1 MYFMTIITI
10 KMVPIKMKKSVVRI
24 IRFFEKFINDQP
36 AWVEKLWNFPLYHL
50 MQFVVLLCFTGNSW
64 AAYNIFTHNDELDL
78 GRIFLTAICIPIFL
92 KLRIAKKKI
101 NKEKGWWKKLV
112 AKVVEWAKAKIINQ
126 LNEELRKAAL
136 IANRRHKRIL
146 AITSAISFLLSFIAF
161 GCEHGVKLIEI
172 ATIDFN
178 GSLRD
183 LFALSFLELIT
194 LSLFL
199 MLYGSLEFCL
209 EWEDY
214 LLNVKFTD
222 GDLSVNALNGNSS
235 VSLNSTEEQSSTEI
249 KKDGAAAKLEIDEN
263 GAKLERDDKNGK
275 DSDTKDNNMK

>member
-24 IRFFEKFINDQP
+24 IRFFEKFINNQP
-36 AWVEKLWNFPLYHL
+36 AWVEKLWNFPFYHL
-50 MQFVVLLCFTGNSW
+50 MQFVVLLCFTSNIW

-78 GRIFLTAICIPIFL
+78 GHIFLTAICILIFL
-92 KLRIAKKKI
+92 KLRLAKKKI

-112 AKVVEWAKAKIINQ
+112 AKVVECAKAKVINQ
-126 LNEELRKAAL
+126 LNEERRKKAL
-136 IANRRHKRIL
+136 IANRMYKRIL
-146 AITSAISFLLSFIAF
+146 AIASAISFLLSFIAF
-161 GCEHGVKLIEI
+161 GWEHGIKLIEI

-183 LFALSFLELIT
+183 LFALSFLEGIT
-194 LSLFL
+194 LGLFL
-199 MLYGSLEFCL
+199 FLYGALEFCL

-222 GDLSVNALNGNSS
+222 GDLSVNASNGNASA
-235 VSLNSTEEQSSTEI
+235 SLYSTEEQSSTEF

-263 GAKLERDDKNGK
+263 GAKLERDYKNDK
-275 DSDTKDNNMK
+275 DSGTKDNNKK